1 MNLKHSCDHSYA
13 HEHIFSIAVDTE
25 GSAYTWGNGGYGRL
39 GHKVQQDEHS
49 SKKVEGF
56 TGRISVPA
64 DAVVSNFALPLI

>member
-1 MNLKHSCDHSYA
+1 MPDR
-13 HEHIFSIAVDTE
+13 SIAVDTE

-49 SKKVEGF
+49 TKKVEGF

-64 DAVVSNFALPLI
+64 DAIVSPQQIRSV